1 VHTGVSFTTFAVN
14 VPRYLG
20 YLLSLVRAHNGVTIP
35 ARLPTV
41 AGLEKALA
49 EAKRLVGGREAWAYV
64 NASGIGAKELCGDDT
79 VYALRGQTVLVR
91 GEAKAISTR
100 LGKTANEVRAIIP
113 RPGSGTTIVGVSKE
127 PGVWST
133 TVSEEMTRSL
143 LEGGRELAP
152 ELVDERDGTF
162 GVIGPRV
169 GLRPARRG
177 GARVEAEVLK
187 NGEFVVHEYGH
198 SGAGY
203 QNSIGSASKVLRL
216 VEKSTAGRL

>member
-162 GVIGPRV
+162 GVK
-169 GLRPARRG
+169 LRCSRMENLSSMSMGIRAQGIRT
-177 GARVEAEVLK
+177 
-187 NGEFVVHEYGH
+187 
-198 SGAGY
+198 
-203 QNSIGSASKVLRL
+203 RL
-216 VEKSTAGRL
+216 VVRARYCGLWRSPRREDCS